1 MRQNKYTCDICGNDI
16 IPMKRVISIS
26 NGAKLTS
33 KHESIQQITFKQI
46 DIESHS
52 YILTNEQE
60 SKSYDVCDAC
70 WDEVI
75 KVLRN
80 RRKGGFENVYD

>member
-1 MRQNKYTCDICGNDI
+1 MT
-16 IPMKRVISIS
+16 
-26 NGAKLTS
+26 NGMKLTS
-33 KHESIQQITFKQI
+33 KHESIQQIVFKQI
-46 DIESHS
+46 DVESRS

-75 KVLRN
+75 NVLRN
-80 RRKGGFENVYD
+80 RRKGGLNNVYD